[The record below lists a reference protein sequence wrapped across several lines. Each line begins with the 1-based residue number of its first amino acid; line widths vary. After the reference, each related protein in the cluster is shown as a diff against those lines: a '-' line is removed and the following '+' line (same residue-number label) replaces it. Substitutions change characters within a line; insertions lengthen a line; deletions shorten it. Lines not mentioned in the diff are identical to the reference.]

1 MRRLAMVFAVSLG
14 LAGIAGAQNLDFEA
28 GHEGW
33 AQVAGAMSAEQTA
46 AQGKQSLGLA
56 ATGTEGAWAVSEV
69 LPGVEPGKAFELS
82 LSLRKVEGDG
92 PVAVA
97 LVSEKGRPVRPYLWE
112 GSVRADSRWHRLVL
126 QVVTGLS
133 SPRVALGVTGSGR
146 WLVDDLRLRPVQV
159 RDVTKPVAKK
169 LRPQYAAELPQGWV
183 PKGRLDLQTRNFL
196 GRDSYYMRPGPFELN
211 PQGEVTVLQG
221 ERTGGELDVLSRGKA
236 RNDLGV
242 EVQGPPGW
250 RSEVWSASI
259 PGEVR
264 VSLNVPLQAMT
275 CGDSYLKVEFGAGG
289 ETKQMPLLVHSQRR
303 FPLLGTWWPQGSS
316 VDLAGKLDAG
326 AIQFHEVVCA
336 SATDLKQAAG
346 SFGQPGDVA
355 IRWGGEV
362 KSAVAALTDLPVQQR
377 GRICAFGLEGEVS
390 AADQQALAAALPGL
404 IPEAAVLSPTVSVAA
419 GQQGL
424 QGGEKLQSL
433 LAGGV
438 GDSSEALDVQMP
450 ALPCSVVLRETLDG
464 AAPTGPMASWTALD
478 KALSL
483 QGLRDQLNQAGAALP
498 VYARFGTGTGTA
510 APGLDAL
517 VMTRALLQVFSVGA
531 SGVAVPA
538 VQEKAGG
545 LGLLDSEAQPVDAV
559 SGTYAEL
566 CRELAGVRALA
577 PPPDTEVAGYS
588 GDKPVTYRP
597 FLRGDEG
604 IVALWNNSAQR
615 KSVAVE
621 VRCRP
626 WQVRLLRISYPGE
639 TCQREF
645 DGSFEWDEL
654 AKRFRQPAVYVDLE
668 PLQTVVLSL
677 KLRGAHAQWLREIGE
692 KPIAPPPVNKMDM
705 KEFDKEVWGP
715 K

>member
-1 MRRLAMVFAVSLG
+1 MMVFAVVLG
-14 LAGIAGAQNLDFEA
+14 LAGVAGAQNLDFEA
-28 GHEGW
+28 GLEGW
-33 AQVAGAMSAEQTA
+33 TQVAGVVSAEPGA
-46 AQGKQSLGLA
+46 AQGKQCLGLA
-56 ATGTEGAWAVSEV
+56 ATGTEGAWARSEA

-82 LSLRKVEGDG
+82 LALRKVEGDG
-92 PVAVA
+92 SVAVA
-97 LVSEKGRPVRPYLWE
+97 LVGEKGRPARPYLWE
-112 GSVRADSRWHRLVL
+112 GSVREDSRWHRLVL

-133 SPRVALGVTGSGR
+133 SPRVALGITGSGR
-146 WLVDDLRLRPVQV
+146 WLADDLRLRPVQL

-169 LRPQYAAELPQGWV
+169 LQPQYAGELPQGWV
-183 PKGRLDLQTRNFL
+183 PKDKLDLQTRNFL
-196 GRDSYYMRPGPFELN
+196 GRDSYYVRPGPFELN

-242 EVQGPPGW
+242 EVQGPRGW
-250 RSEVWSASI
+250 RSEVWSATI
-259 PGEVR
+259 PGESR
-264 VSLNVPLQAMT
+264 VSLNVPLQSMT
-275 CGDSYLKVEFGAGG
+275 CGDSYLKIGFSSGG
-289 ETKQMPLLVHSQRR
+289 EAKLVPLLVHTQRR
-303 FPLLGTWWPQGSS
+303 FPVLGTWWPQGSKA
-316 VDLAGKLDAG
+316 DLTSKLDAG
-326 AIQFHEVVCA
+326 AIQFHEVQCS
-336 SATDLKQAAG
+336 SAAELKEAT
-346 SFGQPGDVA
+346 STFGQPGDVA
-355 IRWGGEV
+355 VRFSGEV
-362 KSAVAALTDLPVQQR
+362 KSAVAALTDLTVQQR
-377 GRICAFGLEGEVS
+377 GRICAFGLEGEVA

-404 IPEAAVLSPTVSVAA
+404 IPEAAVLSPAVSVAA

-424 QGGEKLQSL
+424 QDGERLHSL

-438 GDSSEALDVQMP
+438 GESSEALDVQMP

-464 AAPTGPMASWTALD
+464 AAPAGPMASWGALD

-498 VYARFGTGTGTA
+498 LYARFSTGTGTA

-531 SGVAVPA
+531 NGAAIPA

-545 LGLLDSEAQPVDAV
+545 LGLLDAQGQPVDAV

-566 CRELAGVRALA
+566 GRELAGVRALA
-577 PPPDTEVAGYS
+577 PPPDTQIAGYS
-588 GDKPVTYRP
+588 GDKPITYRP

-604 IVALWNNSAQR
+604 IVALWNNSGQR
-615 KSVAVE
+615 KAVAVE

-654 AKRFRQPAVYVDLE
+654 AKRFRQPAVYVDVE

-692 KPIAPPPVNKMDM
+692 KPIAPPAVDRMDM